1 MRILFLS
8 MLVFHVV
15 AGVLGIGSIV
25 SVALLATMARRRR
38 RGTAETFFWLRPL
51 LRSSGISLGAM
62 LVTGGI
68 LDFAMQGVFRSSWW
82 FRGSV
87 LLLLVTGALHGLSR
101 RAMRTV
107 AVNEASNDVVLRRV
121 ERIAYAMCVLIV
133 AITVLMVVKPF

>member
-1 MRILFLS
+1 
-8 MLVFHVV
+8 
-15 AGVLGIGSIV
+15 
-25 SVALLATMARRRR
+25 
-38 RGTAETFFWLRPL
+38 
-51 LRSSGISLGAM
+51 
-62 LVTGGI
+62 
-68 LDFAMQGVFRSSWW
+68 MQGAFRSSWW

-107 AVNEASNDVVLRRV
+107 AVNEATNDVVLRRV

>member
-15 AGVLGIGSIV
+15 VGVLGIGSIL
-25 SVALLATMARRRR
+25 SVAILATMARRRR
-38 RGTAETFFWLRPL
+38 CGTAEAFSWLRPL
-51 LRSSGISLGAM
+51 LRSSGVSLGAM

-68 LDFAMQGVFRSSWW
+68 LDFAAQGAFRPSWW

-101 RAMRTV
+101 RAMRPV
-107 AVNEASNDVVLRRV
+107 AVNEASNNVVLRRV
-121 ERIAYAMCVLIV
+121 ERIAYAMCVLIL
-133 AITVLMVVKPF
+133 AITVLMVLKPF